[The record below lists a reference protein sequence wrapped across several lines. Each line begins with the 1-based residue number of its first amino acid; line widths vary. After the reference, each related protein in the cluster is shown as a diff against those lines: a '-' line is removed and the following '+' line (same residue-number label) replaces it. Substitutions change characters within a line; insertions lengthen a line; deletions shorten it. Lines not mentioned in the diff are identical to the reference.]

1 MTNSSTGWQTIFVSF
16 ALILILFEV
25 VRGWRLGVVRQM
37 VRLLALGL
45 AYAAAIF
52 GGKLILPLLRP
63 FLRVPDLF
71 LSVFAGAI
79 LALVVYAVINALGAL
94 LFKRTG
100 QQPAGII
107 RLLYGVT
114 GGALGIFFGLFTIWL
129 VVVAI
134 RSIGSIASAQLD
146 AQRVA
151 QTRVSPAA
159 VYSSPSPA
167 PDQAQSLVQ
176 SLARLKNSIE
186 QGPLG
191 ETVKAVD
198 VVPAQTYQTLGKV
211 GNVVANPRSAER
223 FLSYPGAKELTENPK
238 IVALRDDP
246 EIITLIQQQRFL
258 ELLQN
263 PKLIEAVNDPA
274 LAAQVRSF
282 DFQKALEYATQK

>member
-37 VRLLALGL
+37 VRLLALVL
-45 AYAAAIF
+45 AYATAVF
-52 GGKLILPLLRP
+52 GGKMLLPLLRP
-63 FLRVPDLF
+63 LLRVPDLF
-71 LSVFAGAI
+71 LSVLAGAV
-79 LALVVYAVINALGAL
+79 LALIVYAAINALGAL

-100 QQPAGII
+100 QQPAGVI
-107 RLLYGVT
+107 RLLYGLS
-114 GGALGIFFGLFTIWL
+114 GGALGIFFGLFTVWL

-134 RSIGSIASAQLD
+134 RSIGAIASSELHSQK
-146 AQRVA
+146 VA
-151 QTRVSPAA
+151 QTGISPATTHQ
-159 VYSSPSPA
+159 SPPQTEA
-167 PDQAQSLVQ
+167 AQSLVQ

-198 VVPAQTYQTLGKV
+198 VVPAQTYQTLGTV

-223 FLSYPGAKELTENPK
+223 FLSYPGARELTENPK
-238 IVALRDDP
+238 IAALRDDP
-246 EIITLIQQQRFL
+246 EIIELIQQQRFL

-282 DFQKALEYATQK
+282 DFQRALDYAIEK